1 MNIKDDRMIAIIK
14 KIIKENSVALFLD
27 NRKAAAVI
35 SDYIVDPQLMVEK
48 NALKRVIQSGA
59 MKYIATDDK
68 QTLLLGR
75 KNAFYILTERE
86 FISEIW
92 AERILKWFDFAIDD
106 STDIISDED
115 DFVHQLVNVSKAVEN
130 EKKQLSRTEFMSPI
144 DMLLDEDNNDNIVLF
159 NEDNQSI
166 EFEQIALVPIQN
178 RVYALLKPVLSME
191 GIADDEALVFA
202 IEEVDD
208 EDCLV
213 IVEEDEIIDKVFEE
227 YYEMLRAEG
236 IDVD

>member
-1 MNIKDDRMIAIIK
+1 MNIKDERMIAIIK
-14 KIIKENSVALFLD
+14 KIIKENSAALFLD
-27 NRKAAAVI
+27 NRRAAAVI
-35 SDYIVDPQLMVEK
+35 SDYIVDPQLMDEK

-68 QTLLLGR
+68 QKMLLGR

-130 EKKQLSRTEFMSPI
+130 EKKQSSRTEFMSPI